1 MANEIKSLSTTLDDI
16 IAPIVQEA
24 MFVANEKSIMRGLV
38 KNFTVPQNAGKVL
51 QVPFYP
57 QQTAAALTEADDL
70 TPSAIS
76 TTKKDITL
84 AQVGLMTNVSDLA
97 LNYSQSSVVADIG
110 RLFGEAIATKLDTD
124 LIGLFSGFS
133 EGQGSAGAELT
144 IDEMFKAVAKLST
157 AAAPGPYVGVF
168 HPKVMYQIKK
178 QLTNTFVGSAGNMPD
193 TGNEAMRNGYV
204 GNIASVQIFES
215 SNVAVDG
222 SDDSVGA
229 IFAMDALGLAMGQD
243 ITIETQRD
251 ASARATEIVGT
262 ATYGVSELHD
272 SYGVKLTADS
282 AL

>member
-1 MANEIKSLSTTLDDI
+1 
-16 IAPIVQEA
+16 
-24 MFVANEKSIMRGLV
+24 
-38 KNFTVPQNAGKVL
+38 
-51 QVPFYP
+51 
-57 QQTAAALTEADDL
+57 
-70 TPSAIS
+70 
-76 TTKKDITL
+76 
-84 AQVGLMTNVSDLA
+84 
-97 LNYSQSSVVADIG
+97 
-110 RLFGEAIATKLDTD
+110 
-124 LIGLFSGFS
+124 
-133 EGQGSAGAELT
+133 
-144 IDEMFKAVAKLST
+144 
-157 AAAPGPYVGVF
+157 
-168 HPKVMYQIKK
+168 MYQIKK

-204 GNIASVQIFES
+204 GNIAGVQIFES